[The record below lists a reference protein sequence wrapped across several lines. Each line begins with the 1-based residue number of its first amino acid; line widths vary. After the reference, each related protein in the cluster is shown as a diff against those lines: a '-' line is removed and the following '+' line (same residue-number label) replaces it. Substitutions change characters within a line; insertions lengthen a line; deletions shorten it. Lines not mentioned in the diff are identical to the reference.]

1 MSANLLRI
9 AEVRHTIAPWNS
21 ICKVRL
27 SRGLAMSSNNNQTLA
42 EPEFGKF
49 RKLLWPIHNYEL
61 KKFLPLGLIMFC
73 ILFNYTLLRDTKD
86 TLVVNAS
93 GASAITFLKLYC
105 VTPCAILF
113 VILYAKLTNILKRE
127 YVFYTIVTP
136 FLIFF
141 GIFGFVLYPN
151 LDALHPSQEML
162 ASITASYPRLSGF
175 VDIFAY
181 WSYSLFY
188 VLAEIWGS
196 AMIALMFWQFANQ
209 IVRMKESK
217 RFYGLFV
224 VIGNAALIL
233 SGFVVSFCSESIK
246 DFFPGQSPEQV
257 WGISLKWLMGS
268 VVVMGILAMAL
279 YRWMHTNV
287 LPDPRYYDGDD
298 VAIGAGKKK
307 KKKPGLA
314 ESFKII
320 ISSPELGLIAMLI
333 MAYGVTIN
341 LVEVQWKEQLKFYF
355 AGDRGGYN
363 GFMGQYSLWTGV
375 FTILFSLFIGSNILR
390 VVSWF
395 KAAVITPAFIL
406 VGGGLFFAFILS
418 SKDIMYLKDLV
429 ANILLSIGTNP
440 VTAATFLG
448 AAIVIMSKSI
458 KYSLF
463 DPTKEM
469 AYIPLDD
476 ELKTKGKAAVDV
488 IGGRAGKAGG
498 AFVQNMLFIAF
509 ATKDAI
515 AIAPIAFG
523 VFFAVCI
530 LWVFSVKLLSK
541 RVNAAVERR
550 NQEEAQATTATATTT
565 APAAA

>member
-1 MSANLLRI
+1 
-9 AEVRHTIAPWNS
+9 
-21 ICKVRL
+21 
-27 SRGLAMSSNNNQTLA
+27 MSSNNNQTSA
-42 EPEFGKF
+42 AGSEPEFGPI
-49 RKLLWPIHNYEL
+49 RKLLWPIHNYEM

-105 VTPCAILF
+105 VTPAAILF
-113 VILYAKLTNILKRE
+113 VILYAKLTNIMKRE
-127 YVFYTIVTP
+127 YVFYTVVTP

-141 GIFGFVLYPN
+141 GLFGFVLYPN
-151 LDALHPSQEML
+151 LDALHPSQEVL
-162 ASITASYPRLSGF
+162 NSINAAYPRLGGF
-175 VDIFAY
+175 VDIWAY

-196 AMIALMFWQFANQ
+196 AMLALMFWQFANQ

-224 VIGNAALIL
+224 VVGNVALIL
-233 SGFVVSFCSESIK
+233 SGFVVHFCSDSVKE
-246 DFFPGQSPEQV
+246 FFPGQTTEQV
-257 WGISLKWLMGS
+257 WGISLQLLMGS
-268 VVVMGILAMAL
+268 VVVMGVASMML

-298 VAIGAGKKK
+298 VAIGTGKKK
-307 KKKPGLA
+307 KKKPGLV

-355 AGDRGGYN
+355 AGDKGGYN
-363 GFMGQYSLWTGV
+363 GFMGLYSLYTGI

-395 KAAVITPAFIL
+395 KAAVITPVFIL
-406 VGGGLFFAFILS
+406 LGGGLFFCFILS
-418 SKDIMYLKDLV
+418 SKDIMYLKDFVADLLV
-429 ANILLSIGTNP
+429 TIGTNP
-440 VTAATFLG
+440 VAAATFLG
-448 AAIVIMSKSI
+448 AGIVIMSKSI
-458 KYSLF
+458 KYALF

-498 AFVQNMLFIAF
+498 AFVQNMLFLAF
-509 ATKDAI
+509 ATKDAV

-523 VFFAVCI
+523 VFFLVCLGWI
-530 LWVFSVKLLSK
+530 LSVKVLSK
-541 RVNAAVERR
+541 KVNAAVERR
-550 NQEEAQATTATATTT
+550 NVAETAKAAEVVTAQQPVATTSAQ
-565 APAAA
+565 PA

>member
-1 MSANLLRI
+1 MSTNVNQS
-9 AEVRHTIAPWNS
+9 AEA
-21 ICKVRL
+21 
-27 SRGLAMSSNNNQTLA
+27 
-42 EPEFGKF
+42 EFGPI
-49 RKLLWPIHNYEL
+49 RKMLWPIHNYEL
-61 KKFLPLGLIMFC
+61 KKFLPLGFIMFC

-113 VILYAKLTNILKRE
+113 VILYAKLTNALKRE
-127 YVFYTIVTP
+127 YVFYTVVTP

-141 GIFGFVLYPN
+141 GIFGFLIYPN
-151 LDALHPSQEML
+151 IDTLHPSQEMI
-162 ASITASYPRLSGF
+162 ASLSASYPRLSGF
-175 VDIFAY
+175 IDIAAY

-224 VIGNAALIL
+224 VIGNVALIL

-246 DFFPGQSPEQV
+246 EFFPGQSPEQI

-268 VVVMGILAMAL
+268 VVVMGIVAMAL
-279 YRWMHTNV
+279 YRWMHTSV
-287 LPDPRYYDGDD
+287 LTDPRYYDGD
-298 VAIGAGKKK
+298 AAAGVKKK

-355 AGDRGGYN
+355 AGDKGGYN

-375 FTILFSLFIGSNILR
+375 ITIFFSLFIGSNILR
-390 VVSWF
+390 IVSWF

-406 VGGGLFFAFILS
+406 LGGGLFFSFILS
-418 SKDIMYLKDLV
+418 SKDIPYLKEFV
-429 ANILLSIGTNP
+429 ANILVSIGTNP
-440 VTAATFLG
+440 LTAATFLG
-448 AAIVIMSKSI
+448 AGIVILSKAI

-498 AFVQNMLFIAF
+498 AFVQNMLFLAF

-523 VFFAVCI
+523 VFAAVCL
-530 LWVFSVKLLSK
+530 LWIFSVKVLSGK
-541 RVNAAVERR
+541 VNSAVDKKS
-550 NQEEAQATTATATTT
+550 QEEKQATPDG
-565 APAAA
+565 APATSAQTA

>member
-1 MSANLLRI
+1 
-9 AEVRHTIAPWNS
+9 
-21 ICKVRL
+21 
-27 SRGLAMSSNNNQTLA
+27 MSSNNNQTA
-42 EPEFGKF
+42 VEQEFGPI
-49 RKLLWPIHNYEL
+49 RKILWPIHNYEL

-86 TLVVNAS
+86 TLVVNSS

-113 VILYAKLTNILKRE
+113 VILYAKLTNVLKRE
-127 YVFYTIVTP
+127 HVFYTIVTP

-151 LDALHPSQEML
+151 LASLHPSTEVL
-162 ASITASYPRLSGF
+162 DGIYATYPRLSGF
-175 VDIFAY
+175 IDIFAY

-224 VIGNAALIL
+224 VIGNLALIL

-268 VVVMGILAMAL
+268 VVLMGIASMML

-287 LPDPRYYDGDD
+287 LTDPRYYDGDE
-298 VAIGAGKKK
+298 VAINSGKKK

-395 KAAVITPAFIL
+395 KAAVITPLFIL
-406 VGGGLFFAFILS
+406 LGGGLFFCFILS
-418 SKDIMYLKDLV
+418 SKDIMYLKDFVADMLV
-429 ANILLSIGTNP
+429 SIGTNP
-440 VTAATFLG
+440 IAAATFLG

-523 VFFAVCI
+523 VFFAVCL

-541 RVNAAVERR
+541 KVNAAVERR
-550 NQEEAQATTATATTT
+550 NAIDK
-565 APAAA
+565 APADAIAVPNTSSAQTA

>member
-1 MSANLLRI
+1 
-9 AEVRHTIAPWNS
+9 
-21 ICKVRL
+21 
-27 SRGLAMSSNNNQTLA
+27 MSSNINQTT
-42 EPEFGKF
+42 EQEFGPI

-113 VILYAKLTNILKRE
+113 VILYAKLTNALKRE
-127 YVFYTIVTP
+127 NVFYTVVTP
-136 FLIFF
+136 FLNFF
-141 GIFGFVLYPN
+141 GLFGFVLYPN

-162 ASITASYPRLSGF
+162 TSITASYPRLSGF

-188 VLAEIWGS
+188 ILAEIWGS

-224 VIGNAALIL
+224 VIGNVALIL
-233 SGFVVSFCSESIK
+233 SGYVVTFCSESIK
-246 DFFPGQSPEQV
+246 DFYPGQSPEQI

-268 VVVMGILAMAL
+268 VVVMGILAMVL

-287 LPDPRYYDGDD
+287 LTDKRYYDGDD
-298 VAIGAGKKK
+298 VAIGAGKAK
-307 KKKPGLA
+307 KKKPGLV

-333 MAYGVTIN
+333 MAYGVSIN
-341 LVEVQWKEQLKFYF
+341 LLEVQWKDQLKLFCE
-355 AGDRGGYN
+355 GDKGYYN
-363 GFMGQYSLWTGV
+363 SFMGQYSMWTGII
-375 FTILFSLFIGSNILR
+375 TILFSLFIGSNILR
-390 VVSWF
+390 IMSWF

-406 VGGGLFFAFILS
+406 LGGGFFFAFILS
-418 SKDIMYLKDLV
+418 SKDVMYLKDLV
-429 ANILLSIGTNP
+429 ADLLVTIGTNP
-440 VTAATFLG
+440 ITAATFLG
-448 AAIVIMSKSI
+448 AGIIILAKSI

-498 AFVQNMLFIAF
+498 AFVQNMLLLAF
-509 ATKDAI
+509 ATKDVI

-523 VFFAVCI
+523 VFAAVCA
-530 LWVFSVKLLSK
+530 LWIFSVKVLSGK
-541 RVNAAVERR
+541 VNAAAERR
-550 NQEEAQATTATATTT
+550 QAQERAAATGAAPATTAQTA
-565 APAAA
+565 